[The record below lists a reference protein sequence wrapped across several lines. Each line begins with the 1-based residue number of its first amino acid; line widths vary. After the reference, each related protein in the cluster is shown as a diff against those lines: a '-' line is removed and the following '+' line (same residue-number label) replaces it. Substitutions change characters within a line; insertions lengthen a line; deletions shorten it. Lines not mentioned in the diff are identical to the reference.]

1 MWALLLLFLAQSSSY
16 EAAFRAGLEA
26 LQRGEIAQARTQ
38 LESAA
43 KMEPARAQVWLALAQ
58 TYWKLNKAEL
68 AATSAQ
74 KAGQLAPDDPV
85 ILRGLVL
92 FYSENGDY
100 KRAADTQIH
109 VASQAPAE
117 PGAYERAIQFY
128 LQAKEPKLAIDA
140 AQKALAKEDRAA
152 LRKLL
157 GEAYEMDGRPDE
169 AFREMRE
176 AIRLNPYDESA
187 YFELGRDL
195 LAHNRMQDTI
205 QVLDDGKKVFAK
217 SAQLELTLGVAYYGM
232 RRFPDAVNAFLRTI
246 QIDPKVDQ
254 PYVFLGRMLEQ
265 TEGKLPEVTAAF
277 AELVKSNPKN
287 YLGNFLYGKA
297 LAFSGQA
304 QPAEILLRKSVGE
317 NEKYWESHF
326 ELGAVLERKRAF
338 PAAALE
344 FGRAAELNPKSPSV
358 HYRLARVYD
367 RLGKADQAKAEHALH
382 EKLTQEENA
391 FLRRQA
397 GGMGKL
403 E

>member
-1 MWALLLLFLAQSSSY
+1 MWAFLLLLLAQSGSY
-16 EAAFRAGLEA
+16 EAVFRAGLEA
-26 LQRGEIAQARTQ
+26 LQRGDVVQARTQ

-58 TYWKLNKAEL
+58 TYWKLNDPKL
-68 AATSAQ
+68 AAASAQ

-92 FYSENGDY
+92 FYSETGDY
-100 KRAADTQIH
+100 EKAADTQL
-109 VASQAPAE
+109 AYAAGAAGE
-117 PGAYERAIQFY
+117 AGAYERAIQFY
-128 LQAKEPKLAIDA
+128 LRAKKPKPAIDA
-140 AQKALAKEDRAA
+140 AQKVLAKENRAA

-157 GEAYEMDGRPDE
+157 GEAYEMEGRSAE

-195 LAHNRMQDTI
+195 LAHNEMQEAI
-205 QVLDDGKKVFAK
+205 QVLEDGKKVFAK
-217 SAQLELTLGVAYYGM
+217 SAQVELTLGVAYYGM

-254 PYVFLGRMLEQ
+254 PYIFLGRMLEQ
-265 TEGKLPEVTAAF
+265 TEGKLPDVTAAF
-277 AELVKSNPKN
+277 AELVRNNPES
-287 YLGNFLYGKA
+287 YQANFLYGKA

-304 QPAEILLRKSVGE
+304 QRAEMHLRKSVDE
-317 NEKYWESHF
+317 NEKYWESHL
-326 ELGAVLERKRAF
+326 ELGAVLERKRDF
-338 PAAALE
+338 AAAAQE
-344 FGRAAELNPKSPSV
+344 FARAGELNPKSPSV
-358 HYRLARVYD
+358 HYRLARIYD

-382 EKLTQEENA
+382 EKLTLEENA

-397 GGMGKL
+397 GGMEKL